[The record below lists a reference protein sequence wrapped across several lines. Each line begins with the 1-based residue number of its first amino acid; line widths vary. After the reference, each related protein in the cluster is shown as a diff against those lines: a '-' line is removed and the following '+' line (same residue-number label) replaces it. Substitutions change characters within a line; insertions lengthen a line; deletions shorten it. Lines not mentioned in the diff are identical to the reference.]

1 MRHGKKKAKLNRTSS
16 HRKAMMSNM
25 MTSLFE
31 HESISTTTAKAR
43 ELRRRAESII
53 TFAKRGDLHS
63 RRQVLRLIANK
74 REVAKLFD
82 ELGPR
87 YAERNGGCIRV
98 VKSEPRRGDCAS
110 ISVVELV
117 DRPGSSGQIEPANS
131 GGVGSVATAE
141 VQEQEK

>member
-74 REVAKLFD
+74 RVVTKLFD

-87 YAERNGGCIRV
+87 YADRNGGCIRV

-117 DRPGSSGQIEPANS
+117 DRPGSRGQIEKADS
-131 GGVGSVATAE
+131 GEVGGEGSTEA
-141 VQEQEK
+141 QE